1 MAATETQLGGTFTL
15 LGTNH
20 SVKRMGYGAM
30 QLAGPGVFGPPRD
43 RAEAIAVLRE
53 AAETGIDHIDT
64 SDFYGPHVTNEII
77 REALHPYPESL
88 VIVTK
93 VGARRTEDKGW
104 HPAISREE
112 LTAAVH
118 DNLRNLGLEQLHVV
132 NMRVMGH
139 KANIEELFT
148 VLAELQGQG
157 LIAHLGV
164 SEVTPEQYAAAKKI
178 APVVCVQNMY
188 NVAHRKDDAFIDELN
203 EEGVAYVPYFPLGG
217 FSPLQTSGLDDIAAS
232 VDASPLQ
239 VALAWLLGRSPN
251 MLLIPG
257 TSSRG
262 HLRENI
268 ASASVQLTPDAL
280 HALDMLDSD
289 AMWTPPVHRRE
300 E

>member
-1 MAATETQLGGTFTL
+1 MAATTTQLGGTFTL
-15 LGTNH
+15 PGTKYTVN
-20 SVKRMGYGAM
+20 RMGYGAM
-30 QLAGPGVFGPPRD
+30 QLAGPGVYGPPRD

-53 AAETGIDHIDT
+53 AVETGINHIDT
-64 SDFYGPHVTNEII
+64 SDFYGPHITNEII
-77 REALHPYPESL
+77 KEALHPYADSL

-112 LTAAVH
+112 LISAVH
-118 DNLRNLGLEQLHVV
+118 DNLRNLGLERLNVV
-132 NMRVMGH
+132 NMRVMGP
-139 KANIEELFT
+139 KVDIDELFT

-157 LIAHLGV
+157 LIEHLGV
-164 SEVTPEQYAAAKKI
+164 SEVTPEQYEAAKKI

-188 NVAHRKDDAFIDELN
+188 NVAHRKDDAFIDQLN
-203 EEGVAYVPYFPLGG
+203 KEGVAYVPYFPLGG

-268 ASASVQLTPDAL
+268 ASATVEFTPEAL
-280 HALDMLDSD
+280 HGLDMLDSD
-289 AMWTPPVHRRE
+289 ATWTPPVHRRE